1 MGVHMFGRC
10 DLKHFSSFLAVV
22 FTIWAGEIQIVS
34 AIEPVDQSLVPPQE
48 FQSRSLGK
56 TVPVAT
62 AEKLS
67 AALLGLYNAELGVDE
82 RLAAGEQVRTM
93 LRDEVLKD
101 LRSSVGRRVDLIT
114 AGLDAAAIESLS
126 TQDLD
131 AVNSILTAANRFEE
145 TCNATDA
152 DAVRVAWQQLSLNTS
167 VMEILRPV
175 FMTHYFNHN
184 FHVTLSEPM
193 LSRFVSDYRTR
204 NGSIAECILGA
215 WVTGSQVT
223 SASVSADIRRSTE
236 KGHFLLRLDGQTSS
250 NTQGRKRPAT
260 IFTRGNHTFQINA
273 PVYFDG
279 ESLRTGEAKI
289 DVNTNNRTVRVKTD
303 YDGWPIL
310 GPLARKIARQKAQE
324 KRGQS
329 EFIAA
334 KKIASRALPEF
345 NTEINERF
353 SEANSSIQDELFAGL
368 RAKGVGPDSISSRS
382 SESHLAVS
390 SRMMGTARLGGTGQP
405 FAPLPA
411 LGVAIQVHETAIN
424 NLIDGLELG
433 GRAIREDEFM
443 DELSSSLSELFQ
455 RDIKLD
461 DAGEVS
467 EVTTDESAGSD
478 TENPATF
485 IFDEEN
491 PVRVRIEKNVIVL
504 VLQLGIEQEGKDS
517 LPKHRIEVPIGLG
530 ITGSEI
536 VLLPPDKLT
545 DIRTTA
551 MERVSA
557 IRRAGTA
564 NQIRRI
570 IRARLPERKLD
581 GGVDITAS
589 STKTIRLQTIALS
602 SQDGWLYV
610 ELQ

>member
-1 MGVHMFGRC
+1 MFGRY
-10 DLKHFSSFLAVV
+10 DRKHFSFTLIALVAVWGAANGTV
-22 FTIWAGEIQIVS
+22 NALELLT
-34 AIEPVDQSLVPPQE
+34 PPQE

-56 TVPVAT
+56 TVPEAT

-67 AALLGLYNAELGVDE
+67 AALFGLYNLDQGVDE
-82 RLAAGEQVRTM
+82 RVAAGEQVRAM
-93 LRDEVLKD
+93 LRDDALRD
-101 LRSSVGRRVDLIT
+101 LRSSVGRRVNLIL
-114 AGLDAAAIESLS
+114 AGLHAEAIESLS
-126 TQDLD
+126 TQEVD
-131 AVNSILTAANRFEE
+131 AIKLIVAAANRFEE
-145 TCNATDA
+145 TSDVSDA
-152 DAVRVAWQQLSLNTS
+152 AAVRTAWQQLRSNTT

-184 FHVTLSEPM
+184 VHVTLSEPI

-215 WVTGSQVT
+215 WVTGSQET
-223 SASVSADIRRSTE
+223 NASVSADIRRSTG
-236 KGHFLLRLDGQTSS
+236 KGHFLLTLNGQTSS
-250 NTQGRKRPAT
+250 NTRGRRKPAT
-260 IFTRGNHTFQINA
+260 IFTRGNHTFRIDA

-279 ESLRTGEAKI
+279 ESLRSGEAKI
-289 DVNTNNRTVRVKTD
+289 DVNTNNRTVGVKTD
-303 YDGWPIL
+303 YDGWPIVGSL
-310 GPLARKIARQKAQE
+310 VRKIARQKAQE

-334 KKIASRALPEF
+334 RKIANQALPEF
-345 NTEINERF
+345 NSEINERF
-353 SEANSSIQDELFAGL
+353 AEANSSIQDELFAGL

-390 SRMMGTARLGGTGQP
+390 SRMMGMARLGGTGQP
-405 FAPLPA
+405 FAPLPER
-411 LGVAIQVHETAIN
+411 GVAIQVHETAVN

-443 DELSSSLSELFQ
+443 EVLSGSLSELLR

-461 DAGEVS
+461 DTDAVS
-467 EVTTDESAGSD
+467 EVSD
-478 TENPATF
+478 DDSRATF
-485 IFDEEN
+485 VFDEEN
-491 PVRVRIEKNVIVL
+491 PVRVRIDKDEVVL
-504 VLQLGIEQEGKDS
+504 VLQIRIEQEGKET
-517 LPKHRIEVPIGLG
+517 LPKHRIEVPIGLR
-530 ITGSEI
+530 IEDSDI
-536 VLLPPDKLT
+536 VLLPPEKLT

-570 IRARLPERKLD
+570 IRARLPERRLD
-581 GGVDITAS
+581 GGVDIEAS
-589 STKTIRLQTIALS
+589 GNKTIRLQTIALS
-602 SQDGWLYV
+602 SQDGWLYI